1 MCARKDVELRRP
13 GQWGACLL
21 ACKLYEQ
28 LGLHQFFGERSPPSR
43 KETRWNLIV
52 KALRCYQLIEPGGEW
67 KLYRY
72 WYEKSAMG
80 DLLGAGFE
88 LAEIH
93 KLYHCLDR

>member
-1 MCARKDVELRRP
+1 MGCVFVGMQIVRTVGFASVLWGEIAAEPQRDALEFDRK
-13 GQWGACLL
+13 G
-21 ACKLYEQ
+21 
-28 LGLHQFFGERSPPSR
+28 
-43 KETRWNLIV
+43 
-52 KALRCYQLIEPGGEW
+52 LRCYQLIEPGGEW

-93 KLYHCLDR
+93 KLYHCLDG